1 MDKMAFRDSRMSEKK
16 KKLNNLVKVSDK
28 ERLYHPNPQQLWEE
42 FHRVVLPPIRG
53 RRNEENT

>member
-1 MDKMAFRDSRMSEKK
+1 MAFRDSRMSEKK

-28 ERLYHPNPQQLWEE
+28 ERLYHPNPQQLWEQ